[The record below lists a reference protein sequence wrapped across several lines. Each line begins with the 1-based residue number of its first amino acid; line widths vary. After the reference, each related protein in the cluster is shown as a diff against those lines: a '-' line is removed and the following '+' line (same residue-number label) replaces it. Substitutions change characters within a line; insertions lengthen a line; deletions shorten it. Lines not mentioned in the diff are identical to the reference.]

1 MVEKEFFCIK
11 ILERE
16 REKFVK
22 RVSKMPR
29 ERERER
35 EGERLAAIAP
45 WFRLRLRSCGPG
57 SKPLYAFFDLNC

>member
-35 EGERLAAIAP
+35 ERGWP
-45 WFRLRLRSCGPG
+45 P
-57 SKPLYAFFDLNC
+57 